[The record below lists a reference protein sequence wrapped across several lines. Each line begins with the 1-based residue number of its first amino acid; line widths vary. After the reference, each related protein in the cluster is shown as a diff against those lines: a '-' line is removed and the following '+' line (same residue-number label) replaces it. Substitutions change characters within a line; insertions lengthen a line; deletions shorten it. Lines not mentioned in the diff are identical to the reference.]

1 MAERLAG
8 AAERFTITTGTT
20 LRNRNRESWYSAF
33 SPAVLA
39 TDPSRSTSIYI
50 RSGREHGARTRI
62 LCDAVGWIRADGRSH
77 KTPERKQ
84 KRLNYYPSHESL
96 LLPNKI
102 KIAFHGRLFF

>member
-8 AAERFTITTGTT
+8 AAERFIITTGTT

-39 TDPSRSTSIYI
+39 TDPSRSTSII
-50 RSGREHGARTRI
+50 RAGREHGARTRI

-77 KTPERKQ
+77 KTPEREQ